1 MTPLVRPWERPHR
14 VVLARDL
21 RRAVKR
27 GHPWVFSDAIR
38 GLPPEAAPGDP
49 AVLVD
54 SGRRP
59 VAHGYVDPD
68 SPLAFRVGDPDAR
81 APLDDAWAVRGL
93 ERALALRA
101 PLFDEAVTTGF
112 RAVHG
117 EGDGLPGLVV
127 DVYADVGVIR
137 CDGPAAEG
145 FWNTQGVA
153 EWLAERL
160 SLRSVVERYRARG
173 EAAGRQLVGDAPGE
187 PVPFL
192 ENGMRFTADVVH
204 GQKTGFYLDQRDNR
218 ARVRRLA
225 RGRRA
230 LNVFGYT
237 GGFSVAAGL
246 GGATHVTTVDRAEPA
261 VVEARRHW
269 ALNGLPDGAHEGVA
283 GDAFE
288 VLEAAQGGPGW
299 DLIVLDPPA
308 FATSKKTLDNA
319 LGAYTAVITAGIR
332 VARPG
337 AIVVVASCSAHVGL
351 AELERCAAAGLSNA
365 RRRADLLDVAGQP
378 PDHPAP
384 LACAELRY
392 LKALFLRLD

>member
-1 MTPLVRPWERPHR
+1 MTPLVRPWARPHR
-14 VVLARDL
+14 VTLARDL

-27 GHPWVFSDAIR
+27 GHPWVFSDALR
-38 GLPPEAAPGDP
+38 GLPPDAEPGDP
-49 AVLVD
+49 AVLLD
-54 SGRRP
+54 SGKRV
-59 VAHGYVDPD
+59 VAHGYVDPG
-68 SPLAFRVGDPDAR
+68 SPLAFRVGDADGR
-81 APLDDAWAVRGL
+81 APLDDAWAMAGL

-101 PLFDEAVTTGF
+101 PLFDDRVTTGF

-127 DVYADVGVIR
+127 DVYADVGVVR

-145 FWNTQGVA
+145 FWNTQGVGA
-153 EWLAERL
+153 WLAGRL
-160 SLRSVVERYRARG
+160 GLRSVVERYRARG
-173 EAAGRQLVGDAPGE
+173 EASGRQLVGEPPTA

-192 ENGMRFTADVVH
+192 ENGMRFTADVVN

-225 RGRRA
+225 AGRRA

-237 GGFSVAAGL
+237 GGFSIAAGL

-261 VVEARRHW
+261 VAESVRHW
-269 ALNGLPDGAHEGVA
+269 ALNELAPDAHEGVV

-288 VLEAAQGGPGW
+288 VLEAARSGPGW
-299 DLIVLDPPA
+299 DLVVLDPPA

-319 LGAYTAVITAGIR
+319 LGAYTAVITAGLR

-337 AIVVVASCSAHVGL
+337 AIVVVASCSAHLGL
-351 AELERCAAAGLSNA
+351 TELEGCAAAGLTNT
-365 RRRADLLDVAGQP
+365 RRRADLLDIAGQP

-384 LACAELRY
+384 LACPELRY
-392 LKALFLRLD
+392 LKALFLRVE